1 MVGSHSYLIPESL
14 EELQGSP
21 SWKPMA
27 IRAALWSSLQQ
38 PHRFGFYLLQPP
50 EACLTLQGAHVQWGQ
65 NRGRGL
71 AVLLAP

>member
-1 MVGSHSYLIPESL
+1 
-14 EELQGSP
+14 
-21 SWKPMA
+21 MA

-65 NRGRGL
+65 NRDRGL